1 MQQCPIG
8 CSSACPNGKCTA
20 CLPGY
25 DLIQNKCI
33 LKCGMG
39 LFLKTDPNS
48 SQQSCVSCMQN
59 CDNCSDANSC
69 DTCKNNF
76 VYMKINNINECVPK
90 CTLPAQYLDSQ
101 GSCQNCIL
109 NCSSCS
115 QANSCDVCAPQYIKT
130 QSNTCQ
136 CSGYFSNNQCLPC
149 YSSCLT
155 CSDGQSKNC
164 QSCQNGYYPVL
175 NSLNQTPF
183 ECLQVCPNNFQLV
196 NNKCQICDTTNYKS
210 CFNCPSTCRTCS
222 SSQSTVCIDCFDGMQ
237 LNPDGKCSS
246 LKDQRNFDFYFR
258 SNNDIAVV
266 NAIFSSQTPTL
277 TLEFGINLI
286 STVVLCNQIFD
297 SSTSSLLGASSCS
310 ISTSQV
316 IVSLSQDAKI
326 MVTDTIN
333 IINTAKVLQ
342 FKDSQQ
348 PIMNI
353 YLLSVSQEPAIG
365 EVLLKYNQVVNYC
378 NDVTFQIQTIN
389 KDAGRGFLNF
399 KWVLDQIQNY
409 DQSTI
414 DNLNTIM
421 QTANTQQQQTLV
433 IPKQTFPPDINI
445 AIKLSYTFKTNFSGQ
460 SSASSYVQSTKQIF
474 VSAIQSLYPPLYRY
488 ADLEVKFIFF
498 TQECGKSGS
507 SSVQDIY
514 DIQITSQ
521 LLPSLNQHFTQYK
534 SQILELDIPPYSVL
548 SANTNLDI
556 QLQIYITKNQG
567 LSTTYNLSIPYSL
580 SNLQLFIQNGVE
592 QLVDYKR
599 NLNLIG
605 VARDFEVLDPNAPQ
619 GIQLKWSYLENEN
632 ENQSILSLY
641 VNQKQEKETEQ
652 INQQVKVDKESQDAK
667 PSSIEIQTQQKIE
680 ENKKIV
686 NKLKESKNTKKL
698 QESSIFKKILIFHS
712 FSSIFFVYSNQQSR
726 AFRFSL
732 FYLRVIHSMSISI
745 IFDQQYNQEQILI
758 ISGIN
763 SVVIIVSA
771 AIIQLLYKQRKIDS
785 MVYLTTQ
792 QFDCPTTL
800 QQTKPPNALG
810 YKCMVA
816 SKTNFNSDFLFN
828 VPRFQ
833 YYLQNAQTQMLP
845 SAIQSRQPNCPNI
858 VQASSDAIQISI
870 DYSFS
875 SQYLESVYVSF
886 DLIYQGSADSFQI
899 ISQWNKVYFKGVY
912 QKSDFPSITN
922 DGCGYNLSKFVV
934 KMNMPS
940 DVLNANAV
948 AISFQLFNGN
958 NYRTVSIS
966 DFEILFY
973 YKCPVGCAQSC
984 ANGQCSDCLSG
995 YSLVS
1000 GQCVL
1005 QCTQGLFLKI
1015 DPNSTQQSCVSCI
1028 QNCDKCSDA
1037 NSCDTCKSGFVYMKI
1052 NNANQCVA
1060 LCTQPAQ
1067 YIDSQGV
1074 CQNCIQNCDKCSDAN
1089 SCDTC
1094 KSGFVYMKINNA
1106 NQCVAQCTQPAQYI
1120 DSQGVCQNCVQNCT
1134 SCSQANTCDTCAPQ
1148 FVKNQQGTCDCLGY
1162 ISNSQCLPC
1171 YSSCQTCSDG
1181 QKTSCKSCQNGYYP
1195 VLNPLSQTL
1204 FECLQACPNNYLFVN
1219 NQCKQCDTTNYKS
1232 CFNCPSTCRT
1242 CSSSQSTVCI
1252 DCFDGMQL
1260 NQNGKCSSLSDQR
1273 NLDFYFRSYNDIAVV
1288 SAVFSSQTPTLTFEF
1303 GLNIISPSVQCN
1315 QIFDDSTLGL
1325 LKAST
1330 CSISTSKII
1339 VSLSQD
1345 ATIMVTSTINII
1357 NTAQILKFVNQ
1368 QPINNIYLLSV
1379 VQEPVSGQVILQYD
1393 QVTSY
1398 CNDVTFQIKAIN
1410 NDAGRGFL
1418 NFQWVLDQIQNY
1430 DQSTIQNLNIII
1442 QAANSQQQQTLVI
1455 PKQIFPPDINIA
1467 IILTYTFKT
1476 NFKGQ
1481 TSASTFVQSVKQ
1493 ISVSA
1498 IQNLYPPVYR
1508 YVDLQVKFLFFTQE
1522 CGKSGTNAVQDIY
1535 DIQITSQLL
1544 PSLNKH
1550 FPQYK
1555 SQVLNFDIP
1564 PYSVLTAN
1572 ANLDIQL
1579 QISIA
1584 KNQALST
1591 TYSMSIPYSLSNLQ
1605 LFIQN
1610 GV

>member
-1 MQQCPIG
+1 M
-8 CSSACPNGKCTA
+8 
-20 CLPGY
+20 
-25 DLIQNKCI
+25 
-33 LKCGMG
+33 
-39 LFLKTDPNS
+39 
-48 SQQSCVSCMQN
+48 
-59 CDNCSDANSC
+59 
-69 DTCKNNF
+69 
-76 VYMKINNINECVPK
+76 
-90 CTLPAQYLDSQ
+90 
-101 GSCQNCIL
+101 
-109 NCSSCS
+109 
-115 QANSCDVCAPQYIKT
+115 
-130 QSNTCQ
+130 
-136 CSGYFSNNQCLPC
+136 
-149 YSSCLT
+149 
-155 CSDGQSKNC
+155 
-164 QSCQNGYYPVL
+164 
-175 NSLNQTPF
+175 
-183 ECLQVCPNNFQLV
+183 
-196 NNKCQICDTTNYKS
+196 
-210 CFNCPSTCRTCS
+210 
-222 SSQSTVCIDCFDGMQ
+222 
-237 LNPDGKCSS
+237 
-246 LKDQRNFDFYFR
+246 
-258 SNNDIAVV
+258 
-266 NAIFSSQTPTL
+266 
-277 TLEFGINLI
+277 
-286 STVVLCNQIFD
+286 
-297 SSTSSLLGASSCS
+297 
-310 ISTSQV
+310 
-316 IVSLSQDAKI
+316 IV
-326 MVTDTIN
+326 
-333 IINTAKVLQ
+333 
-342 FKDSQQ
+342 
-348 PIMNI
+348 
-353 YLLSVSQEPAIG
+353 
-365 EVLLKYNQVVNYC
+365 
-378 NDVTFQIQTIN
+378 
-389 KDAGRGFLNF
+389 
-399 KWVLDQIQNY
+399 
-409 DQSTI
+409 
-414 DNLNTIM
+414 
-421 QTANTQQQQTLV
+421 
-433 IPKQTFPPDINI
+433 
-445 AIKLSYTFKTNFSGQ
+445 
-460 SSASSYVQSTKQIF
+460 
-474 VSAIQSLYPPLYRY
+474 
-488 ADLEVKFIFF
+488 
-498 TQECGKSGS
+498 
-507 SSVQDIY
+507 
-514 DIQITSQ
+514 
-521 LLPSLNQHFTQYK
+521 
-534 SQILELDIPPYSVL
+534 QIL
-548 SANTNLDI
+548 
-556 QLQIYITKNQG
+556 
-567 LSTTYNLSIPYSL
+567 
-580 SNLQLFIQNGVE
+580 
-592 QLVDYKR
+592 
-599 NLNLIG
+599 
-605 VARDFEVLDPNAPQ
+605 
-619 GIQLKWSYLENEN
+619 
-632 ENQSILSLY
+632 
-641 VNQKQEKETEQ
+641 
-652 INQQVKVDKESQDAK
+652 
-667 PSSIEIQTQQKIE
+667 
-680 ENKKIV
+680 
-686 NKLKESKNTKKL
+686 
-698 QESSIFKKILIFHS
+698 
-712 FSSIFFVYSNQQSR
+712 
-726 AFRFSL
+726 L
-732 FYLRVIHSMSISI
+732 FY
-745 IFDQQYNQEQILI
+745 
-758 ISGIN
+758 
-763 SVVIIVSA
+763 
-771 AIIQLLYKQRKIDS
+771 S

-1610 GV
+1610 GVDNGNDKRILNDINQGDKNQFSTDSLRALAASVPQNLLQQQINMTDQIGNLLNNITLPNQGQLNLQGNLISIKTEQITAKNLQKYLYIQNEPQQSDQNIYNVVLTNYTSNPYIQTDGFLQYTNQLQNQTPGIQVSLNPVVKPFIQSINNGSNTTFDNSFQLQFSNIKPSKYNLTCLQQQSSQKWINSQCKMQGVISSSTVAPVSLAHIGQLEQIVSQEKQMSPIKRKKRSILQNKKQQQLNAQQDQIHQNDQNAQSYRWLQLNILQSGAQTNIQVTQISNQQSQDSQQQKNKIQEQENANSNENQSILSLCQKQKEEKDIQQINKQVKIDQESQAMKPSSIEIQSQQISENEINIVNMLKESKNTKKLQEASVFKKILIFHSFSSIFFVYSNEQSRAFRFSLFYLRVIHSLSISIIFDQQYNQEQILIISGINSVVIIVSAAIIQLIYKKRKIGQVIASFIMLSLLSLYYYVILSIISGQSESYSNRKVSSFFIMFGVDFLFFSTIISMFSIYIFNYIACGGSSNGVIIRLLNLLQIQYILENIKL